1 MARNRVIYQSE
12 AIYVSQSGYSGD
24 LTATNGFQ
32 GDSQAGGGFPQGTTA
47 VTGRNAVTD
56 LHRVQSANYS
66 FSITRQDVNQFG
78 ELAAIDRIITETPTV
93 SFDTSYILA
102 NFDNENKLG
111 FTVTP
116 SGGSTENNPNFVSC
130 ISGLIDSTTNAHQK
144 DYFILT
150 TKEGSDAVANTTTGK
165 YESIIGIGNGF
176 LTSYSSEAA
185 VGGLPSVSVGV
196 EGMNMN
202 YNTVATGNQISTA
215 ANEPLSKG
223 FRMSNTTP
231 SVLTGISGINPAINP
246 TDGTSVGNHVVLPI
260 STQNPSGAGGGLIS
274 ALRPGDITLSLVAGG
289 GTNLNTIMN
298 ASATADNLLVGADIK
313 DAHIQSY
320 TLSFDLSRTP
330 IQKLGTRFAF
340 ARPVDFPI
348 TASLSIDA
356 VLADLTTGSIS
367 DLINCDSSYDA
378 VIKMKDPSLC
388 GLTAAERPV
397 AIAYL
402 ARDLKIDSESFTSS
416 IGDNK
421 SVTLDFTCQIGG
433 PEQTNVGVFMSGWY
447 NTQFNK

>member
-12 AIYVSQSGYSGD
+12 AIYVSQSGYATD
-24 LTATNGFQ
+24 LTATSGYL
-32 GDSQAGGGFPQGTTA
+32 GAGGGIGEVNANSRDA
-47 VTGRNAVTD
+47 VSD

-66 FSITRQDVNQFG
+66 FNITRQDVNQFG
-78 ELAAIDRIITETPTV
+78 ELAAIDRIITDTPTV

-111 FTVTP
+111 FQITP
-116 SGGSTENNPNFVSC
+116 SGSAASTFKSC
-130 ISGLIDSTTNAHQK
+130 ISGLIDTTTNAHQK

-150 TKEGSDAVANTTTGK
+150 TKEGSDAVSNTTSGK

-176 LTSYSSEAA
+176 ITSYSSEAS
-185 VGGLPSVSVGV
+185 VGGLPTVSVGV

-202 YNTVATGNQISTA
+202 YNTIPSGDEISDA
-215 ANEPLSKG
+215 GLPLVPLGKG
-223 FRMSNTTP
+223 FRMNPNSETA
-231 SVLTGISGINPAINP
+231 VSGVSGFNPAIDP
-246 TDGTSVGNHVVLPI
+246 EDGTSVDEYVVLPVAE
-260 STQNPSGAGGGLIS
+260 QNASGAGGGLIS
-274 ALRPGDITLSLVAGG
+274 ALRPGDITLSLIAGG
-289 GTNLNTIMN
+289 GTDLNSIMN
-298 ASATADNLLVGADIK
+298 SSETDENLLVGADVK

-330 IQKLGTRFAF
+330 IQQLGTRFAF

-348 TASLSIDA
+348 TASLSVDA

-367 DLINCDSSYDA
+367 NLINCDSSYDA

-388 GLTAAERPV
+388 DVAAADRPI

-421 SVTLDFTCQIGG
+421 SVTLNFTCQIGG
-433 PEQTNVGVFMSGWY
+433 PEQTSVGVFMSGWY